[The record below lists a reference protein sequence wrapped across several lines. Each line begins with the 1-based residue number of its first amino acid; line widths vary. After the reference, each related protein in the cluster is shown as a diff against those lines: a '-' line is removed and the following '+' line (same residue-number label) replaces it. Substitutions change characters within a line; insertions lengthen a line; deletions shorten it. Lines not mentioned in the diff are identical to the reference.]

1 MTTFAEYLALDAA
14 NWSNLKQYAKSPA
27 HYQAYIQNPPEQ
39 TPAML
44 LGRAVHSLLLEPDL
58 FAEQYATAPDVD
70 RRTKAGRE
78 EWAAFEAEYRDK
90 DILTQAQH
98 DLAHG
103 MARSVFESDKARML
117 LSLCSEREL
126 TLTWDDPVTGIT
138 CKSRLDA
145 VDLVNGL
152 ALDIKTTEDAS
163 PQAFSRTCYNYQYY
177 GQAAFYL
184 EALRQNGFMINR
196 FIFLAIEKKP
206 PYGCSLYLCSDEL
219 LAAGR
224 VLFQG
229 CLNKHAECLESNAWP
244 GYPETIHT
252 LDLPAWA

>member
-1 MTTFAEYLALDAA
+1 MSSFAEYLALPGL
-14 NWSNLKQYAKSPA
+14 NWSSLKQYAKSPA
-27 HYQAYIQNPPEQ
+27 HYREYIQNPPEQ

-44 LGRAVHSLLLEPDL
+44 LGSAVHSLLLEPDL
-58 FAEQYATAPDVD
+58 FAEQYATAPDVN
-70 RRTKAGRE
+70 RRTKAGKE
-78 EWAAFEAEYRDK
+78 EWAAFAAEHSDK
-90 DILTQAQH
+90 SILTQEQH

-103 MARSVFESDKARML
+103 MARAVQGSEKAGKL

-126 TLTWDDPVTGIT
+126 TLTWDDPVTGIA

-145 VDLVNGL
+145 VDLANGL

-163 PQAFSRTCYNYQYY
+163 DRAFSRTCYNYQYY

-206 PYGCSLYLCSDEL
+206 PYGHSLYLCSDEL
-219 LAAGR
+219 LASGR
-224 VLFQG
+224 ILFQG
-229 CLNKHAECLESNAWP
+229 CLNKHAECLEADEWP